1 MRGIE
6 LEARDKWLNLLE
18 SRKNER
24 GNKYQGS
31 RILQD
36 NPMVKWLWFSSK
48 YISTKNNN
56 SNAEIQF
63 EAEVYPSKESPMFF
77 YLTFSKDLRDGFS
90 IIANMDLPE

>member
-36 NPMVKWLWFSSK
+36 NPMVK
-48 YISTKNNN
+48 
-56 SNAEIQF
+56 
-63 EAEVYPSKESPMFF
+63 
-77 YLTFSKDLRDGFS
+77 
-90 IIANMDLPE
+90 